1 MALRSSILT
10 HALPHLPITSFTR
23 QALLTSLSRLPTD
36 HPDYRAEGI
45 SDSVLDTLFG
55 DGRGAEG
62 ALVGAW
68 ADEGVREIRGD
79 LKGEGEAGTS
89 SWKGT
94 RARIGERLGR
104 RLEYSARVGE
114 HLVEVCSSSWADSP
128 WILSYS
134 HRHRL
139 ENRTVGL

>member
-1 MALRSSILT
+1 M
-10 HALPHLPITSFTR
+10 
-23 QALLTSLSRLPTD
+23 
-36 HPDYRAEGI
+36 
-45 SDSVLDTLFG
+45 
-55 DGRGAEG
+55 
-62 ALVGAW
+62 GAW